1 MSPLAECTNLYSLVL
16 NKTPLETVDLTPL
29 RDLKSLQ
36 GLNLS
41 GNQLKTVDMRPLQF
55 CEEMYEVNLEDNPL
69 ESLIVPEGFI
79 CSPLKLNADDI
90 ALLERED

>member
-1 MSPLAECTNLYSLVL
+1 MYKFVFLGPQQDPVDLSPLGNL
-16 NKTPLETVDLTPL
+16 
-29 RDLKSLQ
+29 RSLQ

-41 GNQLKTVDMRPLQF
+41 ENQLKTVDMRPLQF
-55 CEEMYEVNLEDNPL
+55 YEEMYEVNLEDNPL

-90 ALLERED
+90 ALLEREN